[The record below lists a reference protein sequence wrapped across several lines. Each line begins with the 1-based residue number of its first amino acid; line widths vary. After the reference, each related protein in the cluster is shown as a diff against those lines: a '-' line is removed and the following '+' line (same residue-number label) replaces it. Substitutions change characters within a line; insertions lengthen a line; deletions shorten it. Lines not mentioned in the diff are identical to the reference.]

1 MSLNTKFLGRNIE
14 YYEKIDSTQLEV
26 WRRINKKQ
34 MENGTHGRIWHT
46 DERNNIAFS
55 FYIKS
60 NCDIS
65 RLDGMTTEVAE
76 TILEVLKKTY
86 NINLKIKKPNDI
98 IYNNKKIGGIL
109 CETKI
114 VGEKVKAIVIGIGI
128 NTNKKDF
135 PEDIKQIASSILNE
149 FNIIIDNKKV
159 IEEFCNIFENRIIRR
174 IGENL

>member
-1 MSLNTKFLGRNIE
+1 
-14 YYEKIDSTQLEV
+14 
-26 WRRINKKQ
+26 

-135 PEDIKQIASSILNE
+135 PKDIKQVASSILNE

>member
-1 MSLNTKFLGRNIE
+1 
-14 YYEKIDSTQLEV
+14 
-26 WRRINKKQ
+26 

-135 PEDIKQIASSILNE
+135 PEDIKRIASSILNE

>member
-1 MSLNTKFLGRNIE
+1 
-14 YYEKIDSTQLEV
+14 
-26 WRRINKKQ
+26 

-55 FYIKS
+55 FCIKS

-114 VGEKVKAIVIGIGI
+114 VGEKVKAIDIGIGI

>member
-1 MSLNTKFLGRNIE
+1 
-14 YYEKIDSTQLEV
+14 
-26 WRRINKKQ
+26 

-98 IYNNKKIGGIL
+98 IYYNKKIGGIL

>member
-1 MSLNTKFLGRNIE
+1 
-14 YYEKIDSTQLEV
+14 
-26 WRRINKKQ
+26 

-128 NTNKKDF
+128 NRNKKDF

>member
-1 MSLNTKFLGRNIE
+1 
-14 YYEKIDSTQLEV
+14 
-26 WRRINKKQ
+26 

>member
-1 MSLNTKFLGRNIE
+1 
-14 YYEKIDSTQLEV
+14 
-26 WRRINKKQ
+26 
-34 MENGTHGRIWHT
+34 MESGTHGRKWHT

-76 TILEVLKKTY
+76 TILEVLKQTY

-98 IYNNKKIGGIL
+98 TYNNKKIGGIL
-109 CETKI
+109 CETKV

-135 PEDIKQIASSILNE
+135 PEDIKQVASSILNE

-159 IEEFCNIFENRIIRR
+159 IEGFCNIFENRIIKR

>member
-1 MSLNTKFLGRNIE
+1 
-14 YYEKIDSTQLEV
+14 
-26 WRRINKKQ
+26 

-135 PEDIKQIASSILNE
+135 PEDIKQVASSILNE

>member
-1 MSLNTKFLGRNIE
+1 
-14 YYEKIDSTQLEV
+14 
-26 WRRINKKQ
+26 

-114 VGEKVKAIVIGIGI
+114 VGGKVKAIVIGIGI

>member
-1 MSLNTKFLGRNIE
+1 
-14 YYEKIDSTQLEV
+14 
-26 WRRINKKQ
+26 

-65 RLDGMTTEVAE
+65 RLNGMTTEVAE

>member
-1 MSLNTKFLGRNIE
+1 
-14 YYEKIDSTQLEV
+14 
-26 WRRINKKQ
+26 

-128 NTNKKDF
+128 NTNKKEI

>member
-1 MSLNTKFLGRNIE
+1 
-14 YYEKIDSTQLEV
+14 
-26 WRRINKKQ
+26 

-174 IGENL
+174 IGENV

>member
-1 MSLNTKFLGRNIE
+1 
-14 YYEKIDSTQLEV
+14 
-26 WRRINKKQ
+26 

-174 IGENL
+174 IGKNI